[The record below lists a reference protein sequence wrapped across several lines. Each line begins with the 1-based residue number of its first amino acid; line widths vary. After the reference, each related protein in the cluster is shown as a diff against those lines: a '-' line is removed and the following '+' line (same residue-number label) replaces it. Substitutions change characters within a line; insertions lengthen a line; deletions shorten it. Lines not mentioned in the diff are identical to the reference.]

1 MSHVRRKQIRASC
14 LIAAA
19 TFLCLNVLAPQLQ
32 SAAGLDRIVYT
43 MRFPAPETH
52 VAEIEAVIPT
62 DKRAFIELM
71 LPAWSPGYYGA
82 GNYARNVQEF
92 TTDPGRCPAHG
103 REAEGQPLAHSNE
116 RSEEDR
122 HYLPSALPIEFRDRQ
137 LGRS

>member
-1 MSHVRRKQIRASC
+1 
-14 LIAAA
+14 
-19 TFLCLNVLAPQLQ
+19 
-32 SAAGLDRIVYT
+32 

-92 TTDPGRCPAHG
+92 TTRTP
-103 REAEGQPLAHSNE
+103 EGVPLTVEKPKANHWRIQTNGARKIVITYRLLCQSNFVTG
-116 RSEEDR
+116 SWVGPDFAVING
-122 HYLPSALPIEFRDRQ
+122 PSTFITLNEQ
-137 LGRS
+137 

>member
-1 MSHVRRKQIRASC
+1 MSHVRRKQIRASR

-19 TFLCLNVLAPQLQ
+19 TFLRLNVLAPQLQ

-71 LPAWSPGYYGA
+71 LPVWSPGYYGA

-92 TTDPGRCPAHG
+92 TARTP
-103 REAEGQPLAHSNE
+103 EGVPLTVEKPKDNHWRIQTNGA
-116 RSEEDR
+116 RK
-122 HYLPSALPIEFRDRQ
+122 I
-137 LGRS
+137 